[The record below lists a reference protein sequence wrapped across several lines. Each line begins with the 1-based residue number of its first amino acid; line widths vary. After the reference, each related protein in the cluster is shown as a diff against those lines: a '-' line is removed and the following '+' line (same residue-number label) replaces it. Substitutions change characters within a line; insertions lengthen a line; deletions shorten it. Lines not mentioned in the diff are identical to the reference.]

1 MTADDAI
8 SMPRDLLEALV
19 VAQSEQV
26 AAQEKRIQAMLVDAA
41 TESDRLATKDE
52 RIAALEGEKAELLI
66 KLQQTRQAIFGPSS
80 ERTPRDTEPA
90 PETLL
95 GIPAASEQAQEPPT
109 APPETETITYQRKK
123 RGPGHGRNPVSR
135 EIRVV
140 EVIIPAT
147 PEERIGP
154 NGETLVFRDYEISE
168 RVDLNPH
175 QLIRLVYK
183 RERLGLPDTRE
194 TVFTAALPNCLIPK
208 GKATDRFIHE
218 ILIRKFLLGLPL
230 YRQAM
235 DLNLQGAQINDSWLV
250 DCVRGA
256 AAHYRPIAVAIRDQV
271 LANRYLQADETPILQ
286 QTDTGIRTGY
296 FWVWLAGG
304 QVHFHYGTSRS
315 QGEVETVLGMKEDG
329 TWERGALIGYLM
341 CDGYAGYN
349 PVFTPGRVI
358 RVACWAHV
366 RRKFHAL
373 RKTDRNAA
381 ALVVVI
387 DELARIERTLT
398 QDIEKQRLD
407 EQAGYALRVERRK
420 AQAKPILEA
429 IAATLTRLAPH
440 YSDKSAM
447 RLAINYAQTLWES
460 LIVYIEV
467 GELPLDNN
475 GAERAIRPI
484 AVGRKAFLF
493 VGSEDG
499 GEWAATFYSIME
511 SCRMQRINPRRYL
524 AYVTPLLVGKDP
536 PVAASLTPKALQL
549 RLTRDWIP
557 ERDEPKDPFE
567 K

>member
-1 MTADDAI
+1 
-8 SMPRDLLEALV
+8 
-19 VAQSEQV
+19 
-26 AAQEKRIQAMLVDAA
+26 
-41 TESDRLATKDE
+41 
-52 RIAALEGEKAELLI
+52 
-66 KLQQTRQAIFGPSS
+66 
-80 ERTPRDTEPA
+80 
-90 PETLL
+90 
-95 GIPAASEQAQEPPT
+95 
-109 APPETETITYQRKK
+109 
-123 RGPGHGRNPVSR
+123 
-135 EIRVV
+135 
-140 EVIIPAT
+140 
-147 PEERIGP
+147 
-154 NGETLVFRDYEISE
+154 
-168 RVDLNPH
+168 
-175 QLIRLVYK
+175 
-183 RERLGLPDTRE
+183 
-194 TVFTAALPNCLIPK
+194 
-208 GKATDRFIHE
+208 
-218 ILIRKFLLGLPL
+218 
-230 YRQAM
+230 
-235 DLNLQGAQINDSWLV
+235 
-250 DCVRGA
+250 
-256 AAHYRPIAVAIRDQV
+256 
-271 LANRYLQADETPILQ
+271 
-286 QTDTGIRTGY
+286 
-296 FWVWLAGG
+296 
-304 QVHFHYGTSRS
+304 
-315 QGEVETVLGMKEDG
+315 MKEDG